1 MGSKLKLPIDRLY
14 DDLVAQRIH
23 EEARLANDL
32 MKEYPDLTRSEALR
46 IAYRMYNKIPL
57 LYGYP
62 I

>member
-1 MGSKLKLPIDRLY
+1 MKTPLDKLY
-14 DDLVAQRIH
+14 NDLIAQRIH
-23 EEARLANDL
+23 DEAGLANDL

-57 LYGYP
+57 LYGHS